1 MKILLKVLNYTVT
14 LILVLIIGTSLFLTL
29 SARRSPDRIP
39 TLAGRKILNVLSGS
53 MEPGISAGDVIIIR
67 PLGPAEEL
75 KEGDVVTFKANEKG
89 ASRQVL
95 ITHRIIGI
103 VYVNEK
109 PSAYVTK
116 GDANDS
122 KDLYPVSR
130 DQVVGVYAGRI
141 PYFGFVANFLKTPLG
156 IILLLVIPGLLAIAG
171 EVRKIYQILTEEE
184 QRKAAAA
191 EVQQEKQQA
200 Q

>member
-39 TLAGRKILNVLSGS
+39 TMAGRKILNVLSGS
-53 MEPGISAGDVIIIR
+53 MEPGISPGDVIIVR
-67 PLGPAEEL
+67 PPGPAEEL
-75 KEGDVVTFKANEKG
+75 KEGDVVTFKAQEKG

-95 ITHRIIGI
+95 ITHRIVGI

-109 PSAYVTK
+109 PTAYVTK

-122 KDLYPVSR
+122 KDLHPIGR

-141 PYFGFVANFLKTPLG
+141 PYFGYVANFIKTPLG

-171 EVRKIYQILTEEE
+171 EVHKIYKILSEEE
-184 QRKAAAA
+184 QRKAAA
-191 EVQQEKQQA
+191 ELQQEKQQA